1 MKLQRPRYN
10 LFQDTKEVSFSLDY
24 MAWMLFVDGCAV
36 LQILEKVNLSKF
48 KDLKVKV
55 DIQVIV
61 RDLFLLENQL
71 PYEVLKLLSQNESKL
86 KEFMY
91 GLCKLQNTFTLL
103 GSPHTSSSAI
113 RESPPAHLLDCLRT
127 YILVSDQMDSIDK
140 DNCQI
145 NFARTNANKK
155 EKYIS
160 YRNIQELKSAGI
172 RVKRQKN
179 SSLKNITFSSS
190 VFGGK
195 LHLPQLILE
204 DSTVTILL
212 NMIAYEMCSD
222 FENKFEICS
231 YVNLLDLLIDSSEDV
246 KELRSAGILHNS
258 LGSDEEVVELFNT
271 ISSGLLHD
279 PNLYSGISEVMEK
292 HYKKKLSVWVA
303 EAYYSYFRSP
313 WTIIAFL
320 AALIVLVLTALQTW
334 QAFESNSK

>member
-1 MKLQRPRYN
+1 
-10 LFQDTKEVSFSLDY
+10 
-24 MAWMLFVDGCAV
+24 MARMLFVDGCAV
-36 LQILEKVNLSKF
+36 LQILEKVNLSKV
-48 KDLKVKV
+48 KDFKVKV

-71 PYEVLKLLSQNESKL
+71 PYEVLKLLSQDESEL
-86 KEFMY
+86 KTFMY
-91 GLCKLQNTFTLL
+91 GLCELQNTFTLL
-103 GSPHTSSSAI
+103 ESPHVPHVLLL

-145 NFARTNANKK
+145 NVASTNANKK

-160 YRNIQELKSAGI
+160 YGNIQELKSAGI
-172 RVKRQKN
+172 QVKRQKN
-179 SSLKNITFSSS
+179 NSLRNISFSSS

-212 NMIAYEMCSD
+212 NMITYGMCSD

-231 YVNLLDLLIDSSEDV
+231 YVKLLDLLVDSSEDV

-271 ISSGLLHD
+271 ISTGLLHD

-292 HYKKKLSVWVA
+292 HYKKKLGIWVA
-303 EAYYSYFRSP
+303 EAYYTYFRSP
-313 WTIIAFL
+313 WTIIAFP

-334 QAFESNSK
+334 QAFKSDSK